1 MDDYSAQP
9 EPIRVYENTYKLALD
24 DGTKFA
30 MRPGPATSRAFA
42 GRWFD
47 RSPPTRRFDSK
58 VAQELLLRI
67 LDEKLEYLNEV
78 DGKGC
83 APRRAPTTRG
93 Q

>member
-1 MDDYSAQP
+1 MSAQRVDDYSCQQADGDYSAP

-30 MRPGPATSRAFA
+30 MRPGPPLRAFA

-67 LDEKLEYLNEV
+67 LDELS
-78 DGKGC
+78 
-83 APRRAPTTRG
+83 T
-93 Q
+93 